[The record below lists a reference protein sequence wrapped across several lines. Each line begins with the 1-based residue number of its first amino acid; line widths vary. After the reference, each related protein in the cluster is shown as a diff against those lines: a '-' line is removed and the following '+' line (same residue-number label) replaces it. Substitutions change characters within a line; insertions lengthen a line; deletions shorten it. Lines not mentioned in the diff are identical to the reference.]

1 MAFLDFMIAEE
12 NAVQLSEQILETKAA
27 INEEIPSA
35 NR

>member
-1 MAFLDFMIAEE
+1 MAFFDFITAEE
-12 NAVQLSEQILETKAA
+12 STVQLSEQILETKAA